1 MIEGNKIA
9 AVIPCYRPD
18 GRVLQVVQEI
28 GPETDLIVVVD
39 DACPQQSGEM
49 LRRKCDDPRLHVLT
63 LPVNL
68 GVGGATK
75 AGWRKARDLGADIL
89 VKLDADGQMDPALIP
104 ALVRPLVQ
112 GQADYAKGNRFFN
125 PSGLA
130 SMPWVRL
137 LGNAVLSFLTK
148 LSSGYWNIFDPVNGF
163 TALHAKLLPLID
175 LDKIDNRYFFESDVL
190 FRLGIARAVVWDVPM
205 AASYGDE
212 PSFLQPFRVGPEFF
226 GKNLRNFLKRIV
238 FSYYLRD
245 FRPASLNL
253 GLGLPLAVAGAA
265 LGLWTWLSN
274 ASEARFTSAGQVMM
288 AALPII
294 VGSQMMLSAMNED
307 IQNVPK
313 RPIHPFI

>member
-1 MIEGNKIA
+1 MIEGAKIA
-9 AVIPCYRPD
+9 VVIPCYRPN
-18 GRVLQVVQEI
+18 GRVVQVVRDI
-28 GPETDLIVVVD
+28 GPKVDLVVVVD
-39 DACPQQSGEM
+39 DACPQNSGEM
-49 LRRKCDDPRLHVLT
+49 LRQQCDDPRLHIVT

-75 AGWRKARDLGADIL
+75 AGWRKAHELGADIL

-104 ALVRPLVQ
+104 AIVMPLVH
-112 GQADYAKGNRFFN
+112 GDADYAKGNRFFN

-130 SMPWVRL
+130 VMPWIRL

-163 TALHAKLLPLID
+163 TALHAKLLPLLD

-205 AASYGDE
+205 PACYADE
-212 PSFLQPFRVGPEFF
+212 PSYLQPFRIGPEFF
-226 GKNLRNFLKRIV
+226 YKNLRNFLKRIV

-253 GLGLPLAVAGAA
+253 GLGLPLTFAGAG
-265 LGLWTWLSN
+265 LGLWTWLRNS
-274 ASEARFTSAGQVMM
+274 SESRYTSAGQVMM

-313 RPIHPFI
+313 RPIHPLL

>member
-1 MIEGNKIA
+1 MIEDARIA
-9 AVIPCYRPD
+9 VVIPCYKPD
-18 GRVLQVVQEI
+18 DRVVEVVRGI
-28 GPETDLIVVVD
+28 GPETDLIIVVD
-39 DACPQQSGEM
+39 DACPQKSGEM
-49 LRRKCDDPRLHVLT
+49 LCSACDDPRLHVVN
-63 LPVNL
+63 LPNNL

-75 AGWRKARDLGADIL
+75 AGWLKARELGADIL

-104 ALVRPLVQ
+104 AIAGPVVQ

-130 SMPWVRL
+130 TMPWVRL
-137 LGNAVLSFLTK
+137 MGNALLSFLTK
-148 LSSGYWNIFDPVNGF
+148 LSSGYWNIFDPVNGY
-163 TALHAKLLPLID
+163 TALHAKLLPLMD
-175 LDKIDNRYFFESDVL
+175 MDKIDNRYFFESDVL

-205 AASYGDE
+205 NARYGDE
-212 PSFLQPFRVGPEFF
+212 PSHLQPFRIGPEFF
-226 GKNLRNFLKRIV
+226 YKNLRNFLKRIV

-253 GLGLPLAVAGAA
+253 GVGLPLTVAGVG
-265 LGLWTWLSN
+265 LGLWTWLRN
-274 ASEARFTSAGQVMM
+274 AAESRYTSAGQVMM

-313 RPIHPFI
+313 RPVHPLL